1 MADVCSD
8 ADTGWPHRIRIDCH
22 VVAKESCC
30 IMSGVLFLCI
40 HNAGRSQMAA
50 GFARELSDGKV
61 LILSGGS
68 EPAEH
73 VNPVAIEV
81 MNEIGIDITGYV
93 PQKFTDDLL
102 QSVDVIVTMGCGD
115 TCPFIPGK
123 KYIDWPLDDPKGQ
136 PLEVVRRIRDEIRSH
151 VEALLAQL

>member
-1 MADVCSD
+1 
-8 ADTGWPHRIRIDCH
+8 
-22 VVAKESCC
+22 
-30 IMSGVLFLCI
+30 MSGVLFLCI

-50 GFARELSDGKV
+50 GFAREISRGQV

-68 EPAEH
+68 EPAEQ

-81 MNEIGIDITGYV
+81 MNEVGIDIAGYA
-93 PQKFTDDLL
+93 PQKFNDELL

-115 TCPFIPGK
+115 TCPYIPGK

-136 PLEVVRRIRDEIRSH
+136 PLEVVRRIRDEIRGH
-151 VEALLAQL
+151 VEELLAQL

>member
-1 MADVCSD
+1 
-8 ADTGWPHRIRIDCH
+8 
-22 VVAKESCC
+22 
-30 IMSGVLFLCI
+30 MSGVLFLCI

-50 GFARELSDGKV
+50 GFARSLSDDTV

-81 MNEIGIDITGYV
+81 MNEVGIDIAGYV
-93 PQKFTDDLL
+93 PQKFNDELL
-102 QSVDVIVTMGCGD
+102 KSVDVIVTMGCGD
-115 TCPFIPGK
+115 TCPYIPGK

-136 PLEVVRRIRDEIRSH
+136 PLDVVRRIRDEIRSH
-151 VEALLAQL
+151 VEELLSQL